1 MNDVKLYDVY
11 TLKDNNEYVVTAIT
25 KYDNKDY
32 LLLSRVINND
42 ELSDKDFKIVECY
55 KNNGKNVIKNIRD
68 SKLLLELGKLFAI
81 EIENA

>member
-11 TLKDNNEYVVTAIT
+11 TLKDGNEYVVTAIT

-32 LLLSRVINND
+32 LLLSRVINKD
-42 ELSDKDFKIVECY
+42 EISDKDFKIVECY
-55 KNNGKNVIKNIRD
+55 KKNDKNVIKVVSD

-81 EIENA
+81 EIEKA